1 VISPGLPALR
11 LTAGLPGTGGT
22 LRQVPEDFLVEELP
36 AYLPSGTGEHLFLW
50 VEKVGMDTPQAARVL
65 ARALGLPPSAV
76 AWAGLKD
83 RAARTRQ
90 WLSLPGEAEGRLAG
104 LELLP
109 ALRILSWARHT
120 NRLRTGH
127 LRGNRFQIRIRAP
140 RDPEAAEPVLSVLSA
155 RGLPNA
161 FGEQRFGRGDT
172 ARRGRALLLGERLP
186 RRPDRFERKLYISA
200 LQAELFNWMLSARLE
215 QGWFGRA
222 RSGDL
227 LRKADSGG
235 LFLCR
240 EPAVDQ
246 VRVERQEV
254 SPTGPIY
261 GWKMPRPEEAVDGEE
276 QALLT
281 EEGLTL
287 ESFRALGALAEGT
300 RRPYAVP
307 VGELVSQ
314 RDGPDLLLA
323 FVLPKGSFAT
333 VLLDEVMKSAE
344 PDR

>member
-1 VISPGLPALR
+1 VDPALR
-11 LTAGLPGTGGT
+11 LTAMLPGTGGT

-36 AYLPSGTGEHLFLW
+36 AYLPGGTGEHLFLW
-50 VEKVGMDTPQAARVL
+50 VEKVGMDTPEAARVL

-83 RAARTRQ
+83 RLARTRQ
-90 WLSLPGEAEGRLAG
+90 WLSVPAQAEGRLAG
-104 LELLP
+104 LELPP
-109 ALRILSWARHT
+109 ALRVLSSARHT
-120 NRLRTGH
+120 NRLRPGH

-140 RDPEAAEPVLSVLSA
+140 QNPEAAQPVLSVLSA
-155 RGLPNA
+155 QGLPNA

-186 RRPDRFERKLYISA
+186 RRPDRFERKLYTSA
-200 LQAELFNWMLSARLE
+200 FQAELFNWMLSARL
-215 QGWFGRA
+215 QAGWFGRA

-240 EPAVDQ
+240 EPEVDQ
-246 VRVERQEV
+246 VRVERLEV

-261 GWKMPRPEEAVDGEE
+261 GWKMPRPGEAVDAEE

-287 ESFRALGALAEGT
+287 ERFRDLGALAEGT

-307 VGELVSQ
+307 VGELQSQ
-314 RDGPDLLLA
+314 RDGADLLLS
-323 FVLPKGSFAT
+323 FMLPKGSYAT
-333 VLLDEVMKSAE
+333 VLLDEVMKNTQGTG
-344 PDR
+344 